1 MKAGHN
7 QSSPV
12 TDAVIYRWIATLL
25 EGNLSFRLR
34 FRRDLS
40 IEEMTMVTTVGTET
54 TFEKLV
60 QNLLILE
67 HDAIAAYDSTIEKLD
82 DESYKAK
89 IAEFRNDHLQ
99 HVTELKRLAE
109 KLSIEAPTE
118 GDMKQYLTTGKIALA
133 GIIGDKT
140 ILKAMSTNEI
150 ETKMA
155 YDHASKNMAASSDA
169 MAFFRQAYSDEDK
182 HKAWMDQTAAS

>member
-1 MKAGHN
+1 
-7 QSSPV
+7 
-12 TDAVIYRWIATLL
+12 
-25 EGNLSFRLR
+25 
-34 FRRDLS
+34 
-40 IEEMTMVTTVGTET
+40 MVTTVGTEA
-54 TFEKLV
+54 TFQKLV

-82 DESYKAK
+82 DAGYKAK
-89 IAEFRNDHLQ
+89 IVEFRDDHHR
-99 HVTELKRLAE
+99 HVVELKSLAG
-109 KLSIEAPTE
+109 KLGIEAPAE

-133 GIIGDKT
+133 GIVGDKT

-155 YDHASKNMAASSDA
+155 YDHASKNAAASSDA
-169 MAFFRQAYSDEDK
+169 TVFFRQAYADEDK

>member
-1 MKAGHN
+1 
-7 QSSPV
+7 
-12 TDAVIYRWIATLL
+12 
-25 EGNLSFRLR
+25 
-34 FRRDLS
+34 
-40 IEEMTMVTTVGTET
+40 MVTTVGTES

-67 HDAIAAYDSTIEKLD
+67 HDAIAAYDSTVEKLD
-82 DESYKAK
+82 DAGYKAK
-89 IAEFRNDHLQ
+89 IAEFREDHLR
-99 HVTELKRLAE
+99 HVAELKRLAAA
-109 KLSIEAPTE
+109 LGIEAPTE

-155 YDHASKNMAASSDA
+155 YDHASKNSAASSDA
-169 MAFFRQAYSDEDK
+169 LAFFRTAFADEDK

>member
-1 MKAGHN
+1 
-7 QSSPV
+7 
-12 TDAVIYRWIATLL
+12 
-25 EGNLSFRLR
+25 
-34 FRRDLS
+34 
-40 IEEMTMVTTVGTET
+40 MVTTVGTES

-67 HDAIAAYDSTIEKLD
+67 HDAIAAYDSTVEKLD
-82 DESYKAK
+82 DAGYKAK
-89 IAEFRNDHLQ
+89 IAEFREDHLR
-99 HVTELKRLAE
+99 HVAELKRLAAA
-109 KLSIEAPTE
+109 LGIEAPTE

-155 YDHASKNMAASSDA
+155 YDHASKNAVASTEA
-169 MAFFRQAYSDEDK
+169 QTYFRKAFADETR
-182 HKAWMDQTAAS
+182 HKDWMDANA